1 MPKEIPNQSCLM
13 ARLTISAI
21 QKATYDPNCWKEE
34 IVHRA
39 VLITGLSVLLSST
52 KILKSDLEKIK
63 RNF

>member
-1 MPKEIPNQSCLM
+1 MPKEISNQSSLM

-21 QKATYDPNCWKEE
+21 QKATYDENCWKEE

-39 VLITGLSVLLSST
+39 LLITGLSVLLSST
-52 KILKSDLEKIK
+52 KILNSDLKKLK